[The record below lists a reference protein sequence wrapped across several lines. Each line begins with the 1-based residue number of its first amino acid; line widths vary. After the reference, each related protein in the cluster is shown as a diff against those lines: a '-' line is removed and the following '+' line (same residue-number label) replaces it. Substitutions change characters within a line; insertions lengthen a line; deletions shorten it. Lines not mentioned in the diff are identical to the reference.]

1 MGWRLLFSQQTQS
14 HFVGWF
20 TIVLPMDVENVKY
33 YFKNAETNDFQL
45 CSLTVRS
52 CLVLSTPLIG
62 NAFASEM
69 TINWSSI
76 LFQFLSGYIHIW
88 CKSIFYS
95 RITYTKKMR
104 SHTRRTV
111 RTCVLR
117 RFSTATYL
125 SFRIIFK
132 ICDGEM
138 GNSYICPLERC
149 GARHSQSRIYFANGR
164 KKNDEQQFY
173 SIFSLYLFFSRRVV
187 FILMP

>member
-1 MGWRLLFSQQTQS
+1 
-14 HFVGWF
+14 
-20 TIVLPMDVENVKY
+20 MDVENVKY

-45 CSLTVRS
+45 CSLTVCS

-117 RFSTATYL
+117 RSSTATYL